1 MTCGPLDLRVERPR
15 EPHQRDK
22 GDHNRAT
29 DNEELVVVLN
39 ASLFCGHMAISST
52 IKDTALASAQKPRHL
67 QVELFP
73 KKERSTGIIHDRK
86 VFGFT
91 ETLAQ

>member
-1 MTCGPLDLRVERPR
+1 MRKTIVGTGRRERDL
-15 EPHQRDK
+15 K
-22 GDHNRAT
+22 NNRGLSPIT
-29 DNEELVVVLN
+29 LLRKEELVVVLN

-67 QVELFP
+67 QVEFFP

-91 ETLAQ
+91 ETLAH